1 MPLLS
6 SPLKTG
12 NWTDMLRSL
21 RGRLIL
27 LLVLL
32 VGAALATG
40 ILMVSL
46 FHQSAAAQVGQ
57 AAAENSRACDSIAA
71 AYRTYSEA
79 HPQAGGRDV
88 ALDGPGGAALRERLS
103 ALLANALR
111 TRPGVQGGVWS
122 GATGSLAYAYP
133 TYVGAVQRTDP
144 PAGELPRI
152 RSLNA
157 AALAND
163 RTTSMR
169 YSGQSQ
175 TLLLAACPLPGPIP
189 HLTAWTMSWTLTFA
203 GRSYH
208 QLMAGLAVLLATV
221 LAAAVLLTHLTIT
234 WSRHV
239 SQIEGALNAYDVAEL
254 PALPATRERELDRI
268 VLALNEAARRLAAA
282 RQRADTLARQMA
294 SAERMAAI
302 GRVAAGVAHEIR
314 NPIAAMR
321 LKAES
326 AVAAGPER
334 QPQALHVILGQI
346 ERLDALVR
354 RLLSITEHDEPKR
367 ERVAL
372 APFLDA
378 CLAQHVDVAAAKQV
392 TMTRTGDL
400 REARFDPDQMQR
412 ALDNLIL
419 NAIHAAPPGS
429 RIEVA
434 ARDTPEGAVFA
445 VHDEGAGP
453 PAKILDH
460 LFEPFV
466 TGRPDGTGLGLSI
479 VREVAEAHGGAARL
493 REPGR
498 GAHGTTFEI
507 VLPWPIS

>member
-1 MPLLS
+1 
-6 SPLKTG
+6 
-12 NWTDMLRSL
+12 MLRSL

-32 VGAALATG
+32 VGAALAAG

-57 AAAENSRACDSIAA
+57 AAAENSRACDSIAS
-71 AYRTYSEA
+71 AYRAYSET
-79 HPQAGGRDV
+79 HPDSKLRDV
-88 ALDGPGGAALRERLS
+88 ALGGPEAAALRTRLS
-103 ALLANALR
+103 ALLANSLR

-122 GATGSLAYAYP
+122 GETGSLAYAYP

-208 QLMAGLAVLLATV
+208 QLMAGLGVLLATV
-221 LAAAVLLTHLTIT
+221 LAAAALLTHLTIT

-254 PALPATRERELDRI
+254 PVLPATRERELDRI

-282 RQRADTLARQMA
+282 RQRAD
-294 SAERMAAI
+294 
-302 GRVAAGVAHEIR
+302 
-314 NPIAAMR
+314 
-321 LKAES
+321 
-326 AVAAGPER
+326 
-334 QPQALHVILGQI
+334 
-346 ERLDALVR
+346 
-354 RLLSITEHDEPKR
+354 LL
-367 ERVAL
+367 
-372 APFLDA
+372 
-378 CLAQHVDVAAAKQV
+378 
-392 TMTRTGDL
+392 
-400 REARFDPDQMQR
+400 
-412 ALDNLIL
+412 
-419 NAIHAAPPGS
+419 
-429 RIEVA
+429 
-434 ARDTPEGAVFA
+434 
-445 VHDEGAGP
+445 
-453 PAKILDH
+453 
-460 LFEPFV
+460 
-466 TGRPDGTGLGLSI
+466 
-479 VREVAEAHGGAARL
+479 
-493 REPGR
+493 
-498 GAHGTTFEI
+498 
-507 VLPWPIS
+507 

>member
-1 MPLLS
+1 
-6 SPLKTG
+6 
-12 NWTDMLRSL
+12 MLRSL

-32 VGAALATG
+32 VGAALSTG
-40 ILMVSL
+40 ILMIGL
-46 FHQSAAAQVGQ
+46 FHQSAAAQLGQ
-57 AAAENSRACDSIAA
+57 AAAENSRACDAIAT
-71 AYRTYSEA
+71 AYRAYSAA
-79 HPQAGGRDV
+79 HPESLA
-88 ALDGPGGAALRERLS
+88 ALDTHDGAKLQGRLS
-103 ALLANALR
+103 DLLEVSLR

-122 GATGSLAYAYP
+122 RDAGSLAYAYP

-152 RSLNA
+152 RALNE
-157 AALAND
+157 AALASD
-163 RTTSMR
+163 RTTTQR
-169 YSGQSQ
+169 FSGQSQ
-175 TLLLAACPLPGPIP
+175 TLLLSACPLPGPIP
-189 HLTAWTMSWTLTFA
+189 HLTAWTMSWTFTFA
-203 GRSYH
+203 GRSYY
-208 QLMAGLAVLLATV
+208 QLMAGLGVLLVTV
-221 LAAAVLLTHLTIT
+221 LAAAALLTHLTIT

-239 SQIEGALNAYDVAEL
+239 SQIESALNAYDVAEL
-254 PALPATRERELDRI
+254 PVLPATRERELDRI
-268 VLALNEAARRLAAA
+268 VLALNEAGRRLSAA
-282 RQRADTLARQMA
+282 RLRADTLARQMA
-294 SAERMAAI
+294 TAERMAAI

-334 QPQALHVILGQI
+334 QPQALQVILGQI

-367 ERVAL
+367 EQVRV
-372 APFLDA
+372 APFLDG
-378 CLAQHVDVAAAKQV
+378 CLADHADLAAAKQV

-400 REARFDPDQMQR
+400 HEARFDPDQMQR

-419 NAIHAAPPGS
+419 NAIQAAPPGS
-429 RIEVA
+429 RIDVS
-434 ARDTPEGAVFA
+434 ARHAPEGAVFA

-453 PAKILDH
+453 PAAILDH

-479 VREVAEAHGGAARL
+479 VREVAEAHGGAARF
-493 REPGR
+493 RQSP
-498 GAHGTTFEI
+498 HGPTFEM
-507 VLPWPIS
+507 VLPWPTS

>member
-1 MPLLS
+1 
-6 SPLKTG
+6 
-12 NWTDMLRSL
+12 MLRSL

-32 VGAALATG
+32 VGAALSTG
-40 ILMVSL
+40 ILMIGL
-46 FHQSAAAQVGQ
+46 FHQSAAAQLGQ
-57 AAAENSRACDSIAA
+57 AAAENSRACDAIAA
-71 AYRTYSEA
+71 SYRALSAA
-79 HPQAGGRDV
+79 HPEKLA
-88 ALDGPGGAALRERLS
+88 ALDGKEGDALRERLS
-103 ALLANALR
+103 DLLAVSLR

-122 GATGSLAYAYP
+122 RDAGSLAYAYP

-152 RSLNA
+152 RTLNE
-157 AALAND
+157 AALAGD
-163 RTTSMR
+163 RATSMR
-169 YSGQSQ
+169 ISGQSQ
-175 TLLLAACPLPGPIP
+175 TLLLSACPLPGPIP

-208 QLMAGLAVLLATV
+208 QLMAGLGVLLVTV
-221 LAAAVLLTHLTIT
+221 LAAAALLTHLTVT

-239 SQIEGALNAYDVAEL
+239 SQIESALNAYDVAEL
-254 PALPATRERELDRI
+254 PVLPATRERELDRI
-268 VLALNEAARRLAAA
+268 VLALNEAALRLSAA

-334 QPQALHVILGQI
+334 QPQALQVILGQI

-367 ERVAL
+367 EQVAVG
-372 APFLDA
+372 PFLDA
-378 CLAQHVDVAAAKQV
+378 CLAQHVEVASAKQV

-434 ARDTPEGAVFA
+434 ARHTPEGAVFC

-453 PAKILDH
+453 PAAILDH

-479 VREVAEAHGGAARL
+479 VREVAEAHGGVARFT
-493 REPGR
+493 RSAR
-498 GAHGTTFEI
+498 GTTFEM
-507 VLPWPIS
+507 VLPWPTF

>member
-1 MPLLS
+1 
-6 SPLKTG
+6 
-12 NWTDMLRSL
+12 MLRSL

-32 VGAALATG
+32 VGAALSTG
-40 ILMVSL
+40 ILMIGL
-46 FHQSAAAQVGQ
+46 FHQSAAAQLGQ
-57 AAAENSRACDSIAA
+57 AAAENSRACDAIAA
-71 AYRTYSEA
+71 SYRAFSAA
-79 HPQAGGRDV
+79 HPEKLA
-88 ALDGPGGAALRERLS
+88 ALDATEGDALRERLS
-103 ALLANALR
+103 DLLAVSLR

-122 GATGSLAYAYP
+122 RDAGSLAYAYP

-152 RSLNA
+152 RTLNE
-157 AALAND
+157 AALAGD
-163 RTTSMR
+163 RATSMR
-169 YSGQSQ
+169 ISGQTQ
-175 TLLLAACPLPGPIP
+175 TLLLSACPLPGPIP

-208 QLMAGLAVLLATV
+208 QLMAGLGVLLVTV
-221 LAAAVLLTHLTIT
+221 LAAAALLTHLTVT

-239 SQIEGALNAYDVAEL
+239 SQIESALNAYDVAEL
-254 PALPATRERELDRI
+254 PVLPATRERELDRI

-334 QPQALHVILGQI
+334 QPQALQVILGQI

-367 ERVAL
+367 EQVAVG
-372 APFLDA
+372 PFLDA
-378 CLAQHVDVAAAKQV
+378 RLAQHVEVASAKQV

-419 NAIHAAPPGS
+419 NAIHAAPPES
-429 RIEVA
+429 RIEVS
-434 ARDTPEGAVFA
+434 ARHAPEGAVFA
-445 VHDEGAGP
+445 VYDEGAGP
-453 PAKILDH
+453 PAAILDH

-479 VREVAEAHGGAARL
+479 VREVAEAHGGVARFT
-493 REPGR
+493 RNAR
-498 GAHGTTFEI
+498 ATTFEM
-507 VLPWPIS
+507 VLPWPTS

>member
-1 MPLLS
+1 
-6 SPLKTG
+6 
-12 NWTDMLRSL
+12 MLRSL

-40 ILMVSL
+40 FLMVGL
-46 FHQSAAAQVGQ
+46 FHQSAAAQVDQ

-71 AYRTYSEA
+71 AYRANSGAYSAA
-79 HPQAGGRDV
+79 HPNPQNGNDAV
-88 ALDGPGGAALRERLS
+88 ANAAVKRGLS
-103 ALLANALR
+103 ELLANSLR
-111 TRPGVQGGVWS
+111 ARPGIQGGVWS
-122 GATGSLAYAYP
+122 GEGGSFAYAYP

-152 RSLNA
+152 RAINA
-157 AALAND
+157 AALASD
-163 RTTSMR
+163 HVTSMR
-169 YSGQSQ
+169 FSGQSQ
-175 TLLLAACPLPGPIP
+175 TLLMAACPLPGPIP
-189 HLTAWTMSWTLTFA
+189 HLTAWTMSWTITFA

-208 QLMAGLAVLLATV
+208 QLMAGLGVLLVMV
-221 LAAAVLLTHLTIT
+221 LAAAALLTHLTMT

-239 SQIEGALNAYDVAEL
+239 SQIESALNAYDVAEL
-254 PALPATRERELDRI
+254 PVLPATRERELDRI
-268 VLALNEAARRLAAA
+268 VLALNEAGRRLSAA

-294 SAERMAAI
+294 TAERMAAI

-334 QPQALHVILGQI
+334 QPQALQVILGQI

-367 ERVAL
+367 EWVAL
-372 APFLDA
+372 GPFLDA
-378 CLAQHVDVAAAKQV
+378 CLAQYTDVAAARRV
-392 TMTRTGDL
+392 TMTRTGEL
-400 REARFDPDQMQR
+400 TEARFDPDQMQR

-419 NAIHAAPPGS
+419 NAIQAAPPGS
-429 RIEVA
+429 RVEVSVRSE
-434 ARDTPEGAVFA
+434 RDAHVFA
-445 VHDEGAGP
+445 VRDEGAGP
-453 PAKILDH
+453 PAAILDH

-479 VREVAEAHGGAARL
+479 VREVAEAHGGTARFT
-493 REPGR
+493 RSAG
-498 GAHGTTFEI
+498 GTTFEM
-507 VLPWPIS
+507 VLPWPTS

>member
-1 MPLLS
+1 
-6 SPLKTG
+6 
-12 NWTDMLRSL
+12 MLRSL

-32 VGAALATG
+32 VGAALSTG
-40 ILMVSL
+40 ILMVGL
-46 FHQSAAAQVGQ
+46 FHQSAAAQLGQ
-57 AAAENSRACDSIAA
+57 AAAENSRACDAIAA
-71 AYRTYSEA
+71 SYRAFSAA
-79 HPQAGGRDV
+79 HPEKLATLDAPLDTKAGDV
-88 ALDGPGGAALRERLS
+88 LRERLS
-103 ALLANALR
+103 DLLAVSLR

-122 GATGSLAYAYP
+122 RDAGSLAYAYP

-152 RSLNA
+152 RTLNE
-157 AALAND
+157 AALAGD

-169 YSGQSQ
+169 ISGQSQ
-175 TLLLAACPLPGPIP
+175 TLLLSACPLPGPIP

-208 QLMAGLAVLLATV
+208 QLMAGLGVLLVTV
-221 LAAAVLLTHLTIT
+221 LAAAALLTHLTVT

-239 SQIEGALNAYDVAEL
+239 SQIESALNAYDVAEL
-254 PALPATRERELDRI
+254 PVLPATRERELDRI
-268 VLALNEAARRLAAA
+268 VLALNEAALRLSAA
-282 RQRADTLARQMA
+282 RERADTLARQMA

-334 QPQALHVILGQI
+334 QPQALQVILGQI

-354 RLLSITEHDEPKR
+354 RLLSITEHDEPQR
-367 ERVAL
+367 EQVAVG
-372 APFLDA
+372 PFLDA
-378 CLAQHVDVAAAKQV
+378 CLAQHVEMASAKQV

-400 REARFDPDQMQR
+400 QEARFDPDQMQR

-419 NAIHAAPPGS
+419 NAIHAAPAGS

-434 ARDTPEGAVFA
+434 ARNTPEGAVFS
-445 VHDEGAGP
+445 VRDEGAGP
-453 PAKILDH
+453 PAAILDH

-479 VREVAEAHGGAARL
+479 VREVAVAHGGVARL
-493 REPGR
+493 GDTSG
-498 GAHGTTFEI
+498 GAGATTFEM
-507 VLPWPIS
+507 VLPWRTS

>member
-1 MPLLS
+1 
-6 SPLKTG
+6 
-12 NWTDMLRSL
+12 MLRSL

-40 ILMVSL
+40 ILMVGL
-46 FHQSAAAQVGQ
+46 FHQSAAAQQGQ
-57 AAAENSRACDSIAA
+57 AAAENSRACDAIAA
-71 AYRTYSEA
+71 AYRANYGASSGVFGAPNTA
-79 HPQAGGRDV
+79 HPDAKIRDV
-88 ALDGPGGAALRERLS
+88 ALDGPEGAALRERLS

-152 RSLNA
+152 RALNA

-169 YSGQSQ
+169 YSGQTQ

-208 QLMAGLAVLLATV
+208 QLMAGLGVLLVTV
-221 LAAAVLLTHLTIT
+221 LAAAALLTHLTIT

-239 SQIEGALNAYDVAEL
+239 SQIESALNAYDVAEL
-254 PALPATRERELDRI
+254 PVLPATRERELDRI

-294 SAERMAAI
+294 TAERMAAI

-378 CLAQHVDVAAAKQV
+378 CLAQNADEASAKQV

-434 ARDTPEGAVFA
+434 ARNEPEGAVLA
-445 VHDEGAGP
+445 VHDEGTGP
-453 PAKILDH
+453 PAAILDH

-479 VREVAEAHGGAARL
+479 VREVAEAHGGAARFTHSE
-493 REPGR
+493 R
-498 GAHGTTFEI
+498 GTTFEM
-507 VLPWPIS
+507 VLPWPTS

>member
-1 MPLLS
+1 
-6 SPLKTG
+6 
-12 NWTDMLRSL
+12 MLRSL

-27 LLVLL
+27 LLALL

-40 ILMVSL
+40 FLMVGL
-46 FHQSAAAQVGQ
+46 FHQSAAAQLGE
-57 AAAENSRACDSIAA
+57 AAAENSHACDAIAS
-71 AYRTYSEA
+71 AYRSYSAA
-79 HPQAGGRDV
+79 HPELQ
-88 ALDGPGGAALRERLS
+88 DGPDDAALRRHLGD
-103 ALLANALR
+103 LLDSSLR
-111 TRPGVQGGVWS
+111 TRPGIQGGVWR
-122 GATGSLAYAYP
+122 GEAGSFAYAYP
-133 TYVGAVQRTDP
+133 TYAGAIERTDP

-152 RSLNA
+152 RAINE
-157 AALAND
+157 AALASD
-163 RTTSMR
+163 RLSSMR

-208 QLMAGLAVLLATV
+208 QLMAGLGVLLVTV
-221 LAAAVLLTHLTIT
+221 LAAAALLTHLTMT

-239 SQIEGALNAYDVAEL
+239 SQIESALNAYDVADL
-254 PALPATRERELDRI
+254 PVLPATRERELDRI
-268 VLALNEAARRLAAA
+268 VLALNEAGRRLSSA

-294 SAERMAAI
+294 TAERMAAI

-334 QPQALHVILGQI
+334 QPQALQVILGQI

-354 RLLSITEHDEPKR
+354 RLLSITEHDEPRR
-367 ERVAL
+367 EQVAIG
-372 APFLDA
+372 AFLDA
-378 CLAQHVDVAAAKQV
+378 CLARHADRAAAKQV
-392 TMTRTGDL
+392 TMTRTGEGG
-400 REARFDPDQMQR
+400 EARFDPDQLER

-419 NAIHAAPPGS
+419 NAIEAAPPGS

-434 ARDTPEGAVFA
+434 ARRERSATVFA

-453 PAKILDH
+453 PAAILEH

-479 VREVAEAHGGAARL
+479 VREVAEAHGGTARFVRL
-493 REPGR
+493 
-498 GAHGTTFEI
+498 AQGTTFEM
-507 VLPWPIS
+507 VLPWLTS

>member
-1 MPLLS
+1 
-6 SPLKTG
+6 
-12 NWTDMLRSL
+12 MLRSL

-32 VGAALATG
+32 VGAALSTG
-40 ILMVSL
+40 ILMIGL
-46 FHQSAAAQVGQ
+46 FHQSAAAQLGQ
-57 AAAENSRACDSIAA
+57 AAAENSRACDAIAA
-71 AYRTYSEA
+71 SYRAFSAA
-79 HPQAGGRDV
+79 HPETLA
-88 ALDGPGGAALRERLS
+88 ALDGKAGDALREHLNDLVAVS
-103 ALLANALR
+103 LR

-122 GATGSLAYAYP
+122 RDAGSLAYAYP

-152 RSLNA
+152 RTLNE
-157 AALAND
+157 AALAGD
-163 RTTSMR
+163 HATSMR
-169 YSGQSQ
+169 ISGQTQ
-175 TLLLAACPLPGPIP
+175 TLLLSACPLPGPIP

-208 QLMAGLAVLLATV
+208 QLMAGLGVLLVTV
-221 LAAAVLLTHLTIT
+221 LAAAALLTHLTVT

-239 SQIEGALNAYDVAEL
+239 SQIESALNAYDVAEL
-254 PALPATRERELDRI
+254 PVLPATRERELDRI
-268 VLALNEAARRLAAA
+268 VLALNEAALRLAAA

-334 QPQALHVILGQI
+334 QPQALQVILGQI

-367 ERVAL
+367 EQVAVG
-372 APFLDA
+372 PFLDA
-378 CLAQHVDVAAAKQV
+378 RLAQHVEMASAKQV

-429 RIEVA
+429 RIEVS
-434 ARDTPEGAVFA
+434 ARHAPEGAVFA
-445 VHDEGAGP
+445 VRDEGAGP
-453 PAKILDH
+453 PAAILDH

-479 VREVAEAHGGAARL
+479 VREVAEAHGGVARFT
-493 REPGR
+493 RSAR
-498 GAHGTTFEI
+498 ATSFEM
-507 VLPWPIS
+507 VLPWPTS

>member
-1 MPLLS
+1 
-6 SPLKTG
+6 
-12 NWTDMLRSL
+12 MLRSL

-46 FHQSAAAQVGQ
+46 FHQSAAAQLGQ
-57 AAAENSRACDSIAA
+57 AAAENSRACDSIAS
-71 AYRTYSEA
+71 AYRAYVAQGGEA
-79 HPQAGGRDV
+79 RADPKLRDV
-88 ALDGPGGAALRERLS
+88 ALDGPEGAALRGRLS
-103 ALLANALR
+103 TLLANALR

-152 RSLNA
+152 RELNA
-157 AALAND
+157 QALAND
-163 RTTSMR
+163 RSTSIR

-175 TLLLAACPLPGPIP
+175 TLLLAACPLPGPVP

-208 QLMAGLAVLLATV
+208 QLMAGLGVLLATV
-221 LAAAVLLTHLTIT
+221 LAAAALLMHLTIT

-254 PALPATRERELDRI
+254 PVLPATRERELDRI

-294 SAERMAAI
+294 TAERMAAI

-334 QPQALHVILGQI
+334 QPQALNVILGQI

-367 ERVAL
+367 ELVVL
-372 APFLDA
+372 GPFLDA

-434 ARDTPEGAVFA
+434 ARNAPEGAVFA

-453 PAKILDH
+453 PAAILDH

-479 VREVAEAHGGAARL
+479 VREVAEAHGGVARL
-493 REPGR
+493 REAGR
-498 GAHGTTFEI
+498 HAPNPSSKPAAHGTTFEI
-507 VLPWPIS
+507 VLPWPTS